1 MRGLF
6 DDEELEPDQ
15 PRRETEL
22 TLGSKTLLAVLF
34 GLVLICVLCFGLGY
48 SVGSHG
54 SQESPAALQSA
65 AGSQTAL
72 QADGT
77 RPKPSATAPTGV
89 PPAPQ
94 SAVVNLPPS
103 SASGANPAASSQSSD
118 PASGSSYGQ
127 PQVRSALPTVANPTQ
142 PTQSAAAPRAAPA
155 LAPAVPLMV
164 QIAAVS
170 HEEDAAVLV
179 SALRKRG
186 YAVVA
191 RREPTDGLI
200 HVRIGPFSSR
210 DEASRWRMKLLNDG
224 YNAVMQP

>member
-6 DDEELEPDQ
+6 DEEEPEPDQ
-15 PRRETEL
+15 PQRETEL
-22 TLGSKTLLAVLF
+22 TLGSTTLLALFF
-34 GLVLICVLCFGLGY
+34 GLVLICGLCFGLGY
-48 SVGSHG
+48 SVGRHG
-54 SQESPAALQSA
+54 SQEPPAAMQPA
-65 AGSQTAL
+65 AGAQPSM
-72 QADGT
+72 QADSS

-94 SAVVNLPPS
+94 RAIVNLPPS
-103 SASGANPAASSQSSD
+103 TAPSINPA
-118 PASGSSYGQ
+118 ASGSSYGQ
-127 PQVRSALPTVANPTQ
+127 PQVQSALPAVANPAQ
-142 PTQSAAAPRAAPA
+142 PTQPAAAPRVAPA
-155 LAPAVPLMV
+155 LAPAAPLMV

-170 HEEDAAVLV
+170 QEEDAAVLV

-191 RREPTDGLI
+191 RRDAADGLI

-210 DEASRWRMKLLNDG
+210 DEANRWRMKLLNDG

>member
-6 DDEELEPDQ
+6 DDEEPEPDQ
-15 PRRETEL
+15 PQRDTEL
-22 TLGSKTLLAVLF
+22 TLGSTTLLAIFF
-34 GLVLICVLCFGLGY
+34 GLVLICGLCFGLGY
-48 SVGSHG
+48 SVGRHG
-54 SQESPAALQSA
+54 SQEPPAAMQPA
-65 AGSQTAL
+65 AGAQTAL
-72 QADGT
+72 QADSS

-94 SAVVNLPPS
+94 RTVVNLPS
-103 SASGANPAASSQSSD
+103 SAAPSTNPAAS
-118 PASGSSYGQ
+118 GSSLGQ
-127 PQVRSALPTVANPTQ
+127 SQVRSALPTVANPAQ
-142 PTQSAAAPRAAPA
+142 PAQSAAAPRVAPA

-191 RREPTDGLI
+191 RREAADGLI

-210 DEASRWRMKLLNDG
+210 DEANRWRMKLLNDG